1 MFVMKNLNKGNVSVK
16 EVALSVK
23 NEGAYVMI
31 VHKTKKRVC
40 FDPPSLSP
48 SQLGLL
54 PLTLY
59 KFSEVIWR
67 GFMDPIMEIW

>member
-54 PLTLY
+54 SLTL
-59 KFSEVIWR
+59 
-67 GFMDPIMEIW
+67 